1 MGRVAGLLRELRAE
15 LIELEPGTF
24 DGEGA
29 ASLAEDLAVAENAC
43 AVARARMAA
52 RAAECGAHRGRGFAD
67 AQDWMATVTGSSVRE
82 ARAEL
87 DAVREVEACADTRAA
102 LVAGE
107 VSVAQ
112 AAEIAKA
119 ETEVAGVEGE
129 LLDVARRGSLGAVRT
144 RARKRR
150 LEAIDREEL
159 HRRQVAARELRHWV
173 DELGMVCGSFRL
185 PPVPGQAF
193 VTRLERAAKR
203 LGRAD
208 RNAGGHERF
217 EALAADALVA
227 MPAPPEGSDE
237 TRRRAAS
244 ADVVIVQSA
253 EVARRGHVH
262 DGELCHVV
270 GGGPVAPSE
279 VEELIAAGA
288 FVKAVLHDGERV
300 THVAHYG
307 RHLSATMR
315 TARGIGPPPEFDGRR
330 CVEPGC
336 ERRLGLETDH
346 RVPVAAGGPTSG
358 ENLDDRCTPHHWEK
372 TRRDRAAG
380 LLERG
385 PP

>member
-1 MGRVAGLLRELRAE
+1 LRAE
-15 LIELEPGTF
+15 LVVLEPGTY
-24 DGEGA
+24 DGDGA
-29 ASLAEDLAVAENAC
+29 AALAEELAGAEKAC
-43 AVARARMAA
+43 AAARARLAV
-52 RAAECGAHRGRGFAD
+52 RAVECGAHRGRGHAD
-67 AQDWMATVTGSSVRE
+67 PQDWMATVAGSSVRE
-82 ARAEL
+82 ARSEL
-87 DAVREVEACADTRAA
+87 DAVREVEACPDTQAA
-102 LVAGE
+102 LVGGE
-107 VSVAQ
+107 VSLAQ
-112 AAEIAKA
+112 AAEIARA
-119 ETEVAGVEGE
+119 EAEVAGVEGE
-129 LLDVARRGSLGAVRT
+129 LLEVARGGSLGAVRT

-159 HRRQVAARELRHWV
+159 QRRQVAARELRHWV

-185 PPVPGQAF
+185 PPVSGQAF
-193 VTRLERAAKR
+193 VTRLAREAKC

-208 RNAGGHERF
+208 RRAGGHERF

-227 MPAPPEGSDE
+227 MTTPVAEPVTG
-237 TRRRAAS
+237 TKGRRTAC

-279 VEELIAAGA
+279 VEELLAAGA
-288 FVKAVLHDGERV
+288 FVKAVLHDGEQV
-300 THVAHYG
+300 TYVAHYG
-307 RHLSATMR
+307 RHLSAAMR
-315 TARGIGPPPEFDGRR
+315 TARGIGVPPEFDGRR

-358 ENLDDRCTPHHWEK
+358 ENLDDRCMPHHWEK
-372 TRRDRAAG
+372 TQRDRRAG